1 MLAKEVRARRRYSH
15 VVRMRTDTIAYFDWG
30 AVHQFHEIIPP
41 LSQVV
46 SGPGFNNDRNAW
58 YMHDVF
64 WIAARAA
71 ASNAFVG
78 FAHSL
83 ESHVDRKDLCLYLNC
98 SWPPNVAS
106 NRRGGECFQQV
117 FGPNSVFVEI
127 REYPFTLNEV
137 HHVSDT

>member
-71 ASNAFVG
+71 ASRAFVG

-83 ESHVDRKDLCLYLNC
+83 ETHVDRKELCLYLDC
-98 SWPPNVAS
+98 SWPPNVVS
-106 NRRGGECFQQV
+106 NRRGGEFSKYSGQTVFSWKYVSFDEVISDLKENTQV
-117 FGPNSVFVEI
+117 
-127 REYPFTLNEV
+127 
-137 HHVSDT
+137 